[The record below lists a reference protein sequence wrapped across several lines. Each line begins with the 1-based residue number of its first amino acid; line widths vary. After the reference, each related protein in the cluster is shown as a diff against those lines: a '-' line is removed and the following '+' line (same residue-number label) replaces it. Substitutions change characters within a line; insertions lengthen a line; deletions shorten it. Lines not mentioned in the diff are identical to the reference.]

1 MTVNIDFSVLDK
13 QWNHS
18 LPNFKKIISNASN
31 NVFDE
36 LNQFKDKNYEISFMM
51 VDNKYIKELNAN
63 YRSKDSATNVLSFPM
78 IDKNSLKH
86 ENILGDVV
94 ISIDKILSESKDLKI
109 GVDEYLAKISIHG
122 ILHLLGYDHV
132 SDNDYEVMNRLEEKI
147 IKKIIW

>member
-18 LPNFKKIISNASN
+18 LPNFKKIISNASD

-36 LNQFKDKNYEISFMM
+36 LNQFNDKNYEISFMM

-109 GVDEYLAKISIHG
+109 EVDKYLSKISIHG
-122 ILHLLGYDHV
+122 ILHLLGYDHI
-132 SDNDYEVMNRLEEKI
+132 SDNDYEVMNKLEEKI
-147 IKKIIW
+147 IKKII

>member
-147 IKKIIW
+147 LKKII

>member
-147 IKKIIW
+147 IKKII

>member
-1 MTVNIDFSVLDK
+1 MTVNIEFSVLDE

-18 LPNFKKIISNASN
+18 LPNFKKIIIKASN

-51 VDNKYIKELNAN
+51 VNNNYIKKLNAN

-109 GVDEYLAKISIHG
+109 EVDKYLSKISIHG
-122 ILHLLGYDHV
+122 ILHLLGYDHI
-132 SDNDYEVMNRLEEKI
+132 SDNDYEVMNKLEEKI
-147 IKKIIW
+147 IKKII